1 MTGIGR
7 KIMIP
12 GFFLDWDTRCIRL
25 NFCFVNS
32 CLLQS
37 GRPAFYSNDFI
48 EGLANKSNG
57 LGNVLKK

>member
-1 MTGIGR
+1 
-7 KIMIP
+7 MIP